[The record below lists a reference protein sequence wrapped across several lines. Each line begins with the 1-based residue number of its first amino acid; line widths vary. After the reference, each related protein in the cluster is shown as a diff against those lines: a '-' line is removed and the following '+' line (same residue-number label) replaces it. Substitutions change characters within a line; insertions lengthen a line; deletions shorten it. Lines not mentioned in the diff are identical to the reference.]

1 MRLGAIVE
9 TEEPIVEPSGL
20 PPAPPDPALRRS
32 FPGMARIAEA
42 TKQFEDVLRDF
53 VTMAD
58 PDTSK
63 KVTRILQ
70 QVREVEPSVTVIGQ
84 IKAGKTSLI
93 NAMIGAPGLLPTDVN
108 PWTSVV
114 TSLHINTPS
123 PELNVKAKF
132 KFFDNAEWE
141 KLVSNGG
148 RIGQLAAR
156 AGADEELEKLR
167 LQVVALREKAQA
179 RLGRKFEMLLGT
191 EHRYGIVDDALLR
204 RYVCVGDED
213 LGSADQGR
221 FTDITKSADL
231 YIELKDFPVLL
242 CVRDTPG
249 VNDTFMMREQITINA
264 VRDSRSCIVVL
275 SAHQALTTMDMA
287 LIRLIAHRQSRE
299 IIIFVNRIDEL
310 PDPASQVPEIH
321 RAILDTLE
329 KNNAP
334 QDIDIIYGSAHWAN
348 AVLEGQI
355 DEMTDDSTESA
366 INWTRAAFADKMDS
380 WTAEQLVWHAS
391 GLPALLDALGQRMFE
406 GPVREALQKSARQA
420 LNLAQSLD
428 VVDQVRIL
436 ESDGQLNRTMTPQ
449 QLDAELRQIEQ
460 AAVERLTVMTNTVCK
475 DFTNRI
481 DQSYERFLERA
492 TNSLIEHLQANGED
506 ATWHYSPLG
515 LRMLLSSSY
524 QVVLKKMHAI
534 AAEVNNETAV
544 RIADLY
550 GKTFSI
556 TVEGF
561 RIETP
566 VVSYIPPPIN
576 LGQTIAL
583 DLQVSWWKGWWQRRR
598 GYKAFA
604 QDFHNLIRAETDPI
618 INDLKTIQIGL
629 FRERTQT
636 TLHDFLQEQR
646 ELLMSALAS
655 SDISMEEMKE
665 LFGVNAWEDRQECL
679 ASIMD
684 ELGAY
689 AE

>member
-1 MRLGAIVE
+1 MSTGVQAEQEDQPATE
-9 TEEPIVEPSGL
+9 TSVVEPDYSL
-20 PPAPPDPALRRS
+20 KRN
-32 FPGMARIAEA
+32 FPGLGRIADSIQ
-42 TKQFEDVLRDF
+42 KFEDVLRDF
-53 VTMAD
+53 VTIAD
-58 PDTSK
+58 PETAK
-63 KVTRILQ
+63 KMTRILQ

-93 NAMIGAPGLLPTDVN
+93 NSVIGAPGLLPTDVN

-123 PELNVKAKF
+123 PELNVRAKF
-132 KFFDNAEWE
+132 KFFDNAEWD
-141 KLVSNGG
+141 KLISNGG

-156 AGADEELEKLR
+156 AGADDELEKLR
-167 LQVVALREKAQA
+167 LQVVELREKAQN
-179 RLGRKFEMLLGT
+179 RMGRKFEMLLGT
-191 EHRYGIVDDALLR
+191 EHRYASVDDALLR
-204 RYVCVGDED
+204 RYVCVGDEEQGD
-213 LGSADQGR
+213 GDQGR

-231 YIELKDFPVLL
+231 YMERDDFPIMV

-299 IIIFVNRIDEL
+299 IIVFVNRIDEL
-310 PDPASQVPEIH
+310 PDPANQVPEIH
-321 RAILDTLE
+321 RAILETLE

-334 QDIDIIYGSAHWAN
+334 PDIDIIYGSAHWAN
-348 AVLEGQI
+348 AVLEGKI

-366 INWTRAAFADKMDS
+366 INWTRAAFADKMNS
-380 WTAEQLVWHAS
+380 WSAEQLVWHAS
-391 GLPALLDALGQRMFE
+391 GVPALLEALGQRMYE

-436 ESDGQLNRTMTPQ
+436 ESDGQLNRTMTPD
-449 QLDAELRQIEQ
+449 QLDRELKRIEA
-460 AAVERLTVMTNTVCK
+460 AAVEKLKQMTDGVCK

-492 TNSLIEHLQANGED
+492 TSSLIEHLQANGED

-534 AAEVNNETAV
+534 AAEVNSETAV
-544 RIADLY
+544 KIADLY
-550 GKTFSI
+550 GQTFSI

-561 RIETP
+561 KIETP
-566 VVSYIPPPIN
+566 AVSYIPPPIN

-604 QDFHNLIRAETDPI
+604 QDFYNLIRAETDPI
-618 INDLKTIQIGL
+618 ITDLKTIQIGL
-629 FRERTQT
+629 FRERTQD
-636 TLHDFLQEQR
+636 TLRDFLQEQR
-646 ELLMSALAS
+646 ELLLSALAS
-655 SDISMEEMKE
+655 SEISMEEMKE

-679 ASIMD
+679 TSIMED
-684 ELGAY
+684 LGTF

>member
-1 MRLGAIVE
+1 MGLGAIVQTGE
-9 TEEPIVEPSGL
+9 AVAEDGPEL
-20 PPAPPDPALRRS
+20 PAAPAPVLKRS
-32 FPGMARIAEA
+32 FPGLMRIAEA
-42 TKQFEDVLRDF
+42 TQRFEEVLRDF

-58 PDTSK
+58 ADTSK
-63 KVTRILQ
+63 KVARILS

-93 NAMIGAPGLLPTDVN
+93 NAVIGEPGLLPTDVN

-123 PELNVKAKF
+123 PELNVRAKF
-132 KFFDNAEWE
+132 KFFDTAEWD

-156 AGADEELEKLR
+156 AGADDELEKLR
-167 LQVVALREKAQA
+167 LQVVAMREKAQA

-191 EHRYGIVDDALLR
+191 EHRYGTVDDALLR

-213 LGSADQGR
+213 LGRADTGR

-231 YIELKDFPVLL
+231 YIERDDFPIMI

-310 PDPASQVPEIH
+310 PDPANQVPEIH

-348 AVLEGQI
+348 AVLEGKI
-355 DEMTDDSTESA
+355 DEMTDDSTEAA
-366 INWTRAAFADKMDS
+366 INWTRAAFADKMDQWS
-380 WTAEQLVWHAS
+380 AEQLVWHAS
-391 GLPALLDALGQRMFE
+391 GVPALLDALGQRMYE
-406 GPVREALQKSARQA
+406 GPVYEALQKSARQA

-436 ESDGQLNRTMTPQ
+436 ESDGQLNRTMTPM
-449 QLDAELRQIEQ
+449 QLDGELRTIEQ
-460 AAVERLTVMTNTVCK
+460 AAVEKLTHLTDNVCK

-492 TNSLIEHLQANGED
+492 TNSLIEHLQTNGED

-524 QVVLKKMHAI
+524 QVVLKKMHGI
-534 AAEVNNETAV
+534 AAQVNQEAAV
-544 RIADLY
+544 KIADLY

-561 RIETP
+561 KIETP

-604 QDFHNLIRAETDPI
+604 QDFYNLIRAETDPI
-618 INDLKTIQIGL
+618 INDLKQIQISL
-629 FRERTQT
+629 FRARTQE
-636 TLHDFLQEQR
+636 TLRDFLQEQR
-646 ELLMSALAS
+646 ELLTSALQS
-655 SDISMEEMKE
+655 SEISMEEMKE

-679 ASIMD
+679 ASIIE
-684 ELGAY
+684 ELGIY

>member
-1 MRLGAIVE
+1 MCI
-9 TEEPIVEPSGL
+9 
-20 PPAPPDPALRRS
+20 
-32 FPGMARIAEA
+32 
-42 TKQFEDVLRDF
+42 
-53 VTMAD
+53 
-58 PDTSK
+58 
-63 KVTRILQ
+63 
-70 QVREVEPSVTVIGQ
+70 
-84 IKAGKTSLI
+84 
-93 NAMIGAPGLLPTDVN
+93 
-108 PWTSVV
+108 
-114 TSLHINTPS
+114 
-123 PELNVKAKF
+123 
-132 KFFDNAEWE
+132 
-141 KLVSNGG
+141 
-148 RIGQLAAR
+148 
-156 AGADEELEKLR
+156 
-167 LQVVALREKAQA
+167 
-179 RLGRKFEMLLGT
+179 
-191 EHRYGIVDDALLR
+191 
-204 RYVCVGDED
+204 
-213 LGSADQGR
+213 
-221 FTDITKSADL
+221 
-231 YIELKDFPVLL
+231 
-242 CVRDTPG
+242 RDTPG

-310 PDPASQVPEIH
+310 PDPATQVPEIH
-321 RAILDTLE
+321 RSILETLE

-334 QDIDIIYGSAHWAN
+334 PDIDIIYGSAHWAN
-348 AVLEGQI
+348 SVLEGKI

-366 INWTRAAFADKMDS
+366 INWTRAAFADKMS
-380 WTAEQLVWHAS
+380 EWTAEQLVWHAS
-391 GLPALLDALGQRMFE
+391 GVPALLDALGQRMYE
-406 GPVREALQKSARQA
+406 GPVREALQKSSRQA

-449 QLDAELRQIEQ
+449 QLDSELRRIELG
-460 AAVERLTVMTNTVCK
+460 AVEKLTHLTNNVCK

-481 DQSYERFLERA
+481 DQSYERFLDRA
-492 TNSLIEHLQANGED
+492 TNSLIEHLQTNGED

-544 RIADLY
+544 HIADLY

-561 RIETP
+561 KIETP

-583 DLQVSWWKGWWQRRR
+583 DLQVGWWKGWWQRRR

-604 QDFHNLIRAETDPI
+604 QDFNKLIRAETDPI

-629 FRERTQT
+629 FRERTQS
-636 TLHDFLQEQR
+636 TLRDFLQEQR

-655 SDISMEEMKE
+655 SEISMDEMKE

-684 ELGAY
+684 ELAIY
-689 AE
+689 AD